1 MCVCECVHVCVCVSE
16 SSSPCTL
23 LARVVPIRGWG
34 GGARV
39 VVVVVGQGGN
49 SAQQIREGGVAF
61 ALFTVGE
68 DWFRG

>member
-1 MCVCECVHVCVCVSE
+1 M
-16 SSSPCTL
+16 
-23 LARVVPIRGWG
+23 
-34 GGARV
+34 V
-39 VVVVVGQGGN
+39 VVMVVGQGGN

>member
-1 MCVCECVHVCVCVSE
+1 MCWSLPTPALCWQGLY
-16 SSSPCTL
+16 PL
-23 LARVVPIRGWG
+23 GDG
-34 GGARV
+34 GGGVMV
-39 VVVVVGQGGN
+39 VVMVVGQGGN